1 MDNNKKNL
9 QYTLPVIPIG
19 SIKDQKESNT
29 QEYFHHSN
37 VKRYELAP
45 LRPGYLKPFDCLVI
59 IVRLAKADLDNII
72 DGDISTTHSI
82 RLIEVPVDIKVK
94 SLTDL
99 KISLC
104 ENAESQPERY

>member
-1 MDNNKKNL
+1 MDNSKKKSPIL
-9 QYTLPVIPIG
+9 YWQYTLPVIPIG
-19 SIKDQKESNT
+19 SI
-29 QEYFHHSN
+29 
-37 VKRYELAP
+37 
-45 LRPGYLKPFDCLVI
+45 VI

-72 DGDISTTHSI
+72 DGDISTTHSV
-82 RLIEVPVDIKVK
+82 RRSEVPVDIKVK